1 MNRKTV
7 KSTYYRV
14 NIKELPY
21 DDRPREKLA
30 ATGPASLS
38 KAELLA
44 ILIGSGNTEET
55 AVELMQRVLKDCG
68 ESLRELGRMS
78 IADLTASRYK
88 GMGPAKAIS
97 ILAACE
103 LGKRR
108 AMEAAEE
115 KRIVGSAI
123 DVFRIMNPIMQDLPH
138 EESYALYLRPDHSL
152 IGQPYLIS
160 RGGIADT
167 QVDIRLTLREALI
180 RRATS
185 LAFIHNHPSGNLK
198 PSNADD
204 RLTERLSRAARLM
217 DLNMMDHVIITTTSY
232 YSYREQ
238 GKL

>member
-7 KSTYYRV
+7 KSSDYRV

-30 ATGPASLS
+30 ANGPASLS

-115 KRIVGSAI
+115 NASWAVPSTYSA
-123 DVFRIMNPIMQDLPH
+123 
-138 EESYALYLRPDHSL
+138 S
-152 IGQPYLIS
+152 
-160 RGGIADT
+160 
-167 QVDIRLTLREALI
+167 
-180 RRATS
+180 
-185 LAFIHNHPSGNLK
+185 
-198 PSNADD
+198 
-204 RLTERLSRAARLM
+204 
-217 DLNMMDHVIITTTSY
+217 
-232 YSYREQ
+232 
-238 GKL
+238 

>member
-1 MNRKTV
+1 M
-7 KSTYYRV
+7 
-14 NIKELPY
+14 NIKDLPY

-30 ATGPASLS
+30 ANGPAALT

-55 AVELMQRVLKDCG
+55 AVELMQRVLADCG
-68 ESLRELGRMS
+68 DSLRELGRKS
-78 IADLTASRYK
+78 IADLTDARYK

-108 AMEAAEE
+108 ALEAAEE
-115 KRIVGSAI
+115 KRIIGNAV
-123 DVFRIMNPIMQDLPH
+123 DVFRLMNPIMQDLPH
-138 EESYALYLRPDHSL
+138 EESYALYLRPDHSI
-152 IGQPYLIS
+152 IGRPYLVS

-167 QVDIRLTLREALI
+167 QVDIRLTLREALM

-185 LAFIHNHPSGNLK
+185 LVFVHNHPSGSLK
-198 PSNADD
+198 PSTADN
-204 RLTERLSRAARLM
+204 RLTERMVSAARIM
-217 DLNMMDHVIITTTSY
+217 DLNLMDHLIITTTSY

>member
-1 MNRKTV
+1 M
-7 KSTYYRV
+7 
-14 NIKELPY
+14 NIKDLPY

-30 ATGPASLS
+30 ANGPSALS

-55 AVELMQRVLKDCG
+55 AVELMQRVLTDCG
-68 ESLRELGRMS
+68 GSLRELGRKS
-78 IADLTASRYK
+78 IEDLTDSRYK
-88 GMGPAKAIS
+88 GLGPAKAIS

-115 KRIVGSAI
+115 KRIVGNAI
-123 DVFRIMNPIMQDLPH
+123 DVFNLMNPIMQDLPH

-152 IGQPYLIS
+152 IGRPYLVS

-167 QVDIRLTLREALI
+167 QVDVRLTLREALI
-180 RRATS
+180 RRATT
-185 LAFIHNHPSGNLK
+185 LIFIHNHPSGSLK
-198 PSNADD
+198 PSTADD
-204 RLTERLSRAARLM
+204 RLTERLTRAARLM
-217 DLNMMDHVIITTTSY
+217 DLTLMDHVIITTSSY

>member
-1 MNRKTV
+1 M
-7 KSTYYRV
+7 
-14 NIKELPY
+14 NIKDLPY

-30 ATGPASLS
+30 ANGPAALS

-55 AVELMQRVLKDCG
+55 AVELMQRVLTDCG
-68 ESLRELGRMS
+68 GSLRELGRKS
-78 IADLTASRYK
+78 IEDLTDSRYK
-88 GMGPAKAIS
+88 GLGPAKAIS

-115 KRIVGSAI
+115 KRIVGNAI
-123 DVFRIMNPIMQDLPH
+123 DVFNLMNPIMQDLPH

-152 IGQPYLIS
+152 IGRPYLVS

-167 QVDIRLTLREALI
+167 QVDVRLTLREALI
-180 RRATS
+180 RRATT
-185 LAFIHNHPSGNLK
+185 LIFIHNHPSGSLK
-198 PSNADD
+198 PSTADD
-204 RLTERLSRAARLM
+204 RLTERLTRAARLM
-217 DLNMMDHVIITTTSY
+217 DLNLMDHVIITTSSY